1 MTEAELNELLNNA
14 RDKCYLAQ
22 NTANNIFYAKE
33 AAYYGAEAI
42 RRKANDAAD
51 AQYCIEY
58 DAAYAARD
66 ASKKE

>member
-1 MTEAELNELLNNA
+1 MTHAELNELLNNA
-14 RDKCYLAQ
+14 RDKCYLAK

-66 ASKKE
+66 ASAKD